1 MLETRD
7 EWINLFFDN
16 VRNKR
21 GIDKPAFEEG
31 IKWLYND
38 LLKKPTPKI
47 IYCDGWLSCL
57 LTIAILKNKNLI
69 KKSWASV
76 RASVRASV
84 WDSVGAP
91 VGASIMASVRAS
103 AWDSVG
109 APVGDSAWD
118 SVKASVWDSVGAPVW
133 DSVKASIGDSIGD
146 SVGDSIRASVGD
158 SIGASVGDSVWASV
172 GASVWAP
179 VWDSVKAS
187 IGDSIGDSVGDS
199 IRASVGDSIGDSVGD
214 SIRASVGDSVWAS
227 VGASVWDS
235 VGDSVRD
242 SIRASVG
249 ASVGD
254 SVRDSV
260 GDSVGD
266 SIRASVWAS
275 VRASVRASVGDS
287 IRASVGDSIRA
298 SVNEYSS
305 YIDLSNYGWVSFYD
319 FFEKINLLDNFNFKQ
334 YKKLIRSNVF
344 NAYEYENYVFAI
356 QPPVYI
362 ETNLAGRLHSTTQAA
377 VQFRDGS
384 EYYFINGRSI
394 PAWIVNDK
402 SSITKERFMKE
413 TDADIKGAIYES
425 IGQQGMLDLLGA
437 KVVDRREI
445 VHANGDREVVELLKT
460 DDLFKEIDNQPFAWV
475 SMCCPSTGTH
485 YLQGVEPHHTNAIE
499 AIASLSPFNAKDYS
513 FNFRA

>member
-57 LTIAILKNKNLI
+57 LTIAILKDKNLI
-69 KKSWASV
+69 KKSWASAGDSV
-76 RASVRASV
+76 WASVKDSVGASV
-84 WDSVGAP
+84 WDSV
-91 VGASIMASVRAS
+91 
-103 AWDSVG
+103 WDSVG
-109 APVGDSAWD
+109 D
-118 SVKASVWDSVGAPVW
+118 SVKDSVKDSVWASVWDSVKDSVWASVWASVW
-133 DSVKASIGDSIGD
+133 DSVWD
-146 SVGDSIRASVGD
+146 SVGDSVKDSVWASVWASVEASVEASVKASVKD
-158 SIGASVGDSVWASV
+158 SVGASVWDSVWDSVGDSVWASV
-172 GASVWAP
+172 
-179 VWDSVKAS
+179 K
-187 IGDSIGDSVGDS
+187 
-199 IRASVGDSIGDSVGD
+199 
-214 SIRASVGDSVWAS
+214 AS
-227 VGASVWDS
+227 VGASVRDSVWDS
-235 VGDSVRD
+235 VGD
-242 SIRASVG
+242 
-249 ASVGD
+249 
-254 SVRDSV
+254 
-260 GDSVGD
+260 
-266 SIRASVWAS
+266 
-275 VRASVRASVGDS
+275 
-287 IRASVGDSIRA
+287 

-305 YIDLSNYGWVSFYD
+305 YIDLSNYGWASFYD

-402 SSITKERFMKE
+402 SSITKEQFMKE

-460 DDLFKEIDNQPFAWV
+460 DDLFKEVGNQPFAWV

>member
-21 GIDKPAFEEG
+21 GINKPTFEEG

-38 LLKKPTPKI
+38 LLKKPTPNI

-57 LTIAILKNKNLI
+57 LTIAILKDKNLI
-69 KKSWASV
+69 KKSWDSAWDSAWDSV
-76 RASVRASV
+76 WDSVEAPVRASV
-84 WDSVGAP
+84 WDSV
-91 VGASIMASVRAS
+91 R
-103 AWDSVG
+103 
-109 APVGDSAWD
+109 D
-118 SVKASVWDSVGAPVW
+118 SVKASVRDSVE
-133 DSVKASIGDSIGD
+133 D
-146 SVGDSIRASVGD
+146 
-158 SIGASVGDSVWASV
+158 SV
-172 GASVWAP
+172 GASVWAS
-179 VWDSVKAS
+179 VRDSVWTS
-187 IGDSIGDSVGDS
+187 VRDSV
-199 IRASVGDSIGDSVGD
+199 RASVE
-214 SIRASVGDSVWAS
+214 ASVWAS

-235 VGDSVRD
+235 VEAPV
-242 SIRASVG
+242 
-249 ASVGD
+249 
-254 SVRDSV
+254 
-260 GDSVGD
+260 
-266 SIRASVWAS
+266 RASVWAS
-275 VRASVRASVGDS
+275 VGNSVWNSVRDLVRDS
-287 IRASVGDSIRA
+287 AWIH
-298 SVNEYSS
+298 SS
-305 YIDLSNYGWVSFYD
+305 YIDLSNYGWCSFYD

>member
-69 KKSWASV
+69 KKSWDSIRDSVGDSVEASV
-76 RASVRASV
+76 KASVWDSVKDSVKASVRASV
-84 WDSVGAP
+84 WDSV
-91 VGASIMASVRAS
+91 
-103 AWDSVG
+103 WDSVK
-109 APVGDSAWD
+109 ASVKASVKD
-118 SVKASVWDSVGAPVW
+118 SVKASVWDSV
-133 DSVKASIGDSIGD
+133 
-146 SVGDSIRASVGD
+146 
-158 SIGASVGDSVWASV
+158 WASV
-172 GASVWAP
+172 W
-179 VWDSVKAS
+179 
-187 IGDSIGDSVGDS
+187 
-199 IRASVGDSIGDSVGD
+199 
-214 SIRASVGDSVWAS
+214 
-227 VGASVWDS
+227 
-235 VGDSVRD
+235 
-242 SIRASVG
+242 
-249 ASVGD
+249 
-254 SVRDSV
+254 
-260 GDSVGD
+260 
-266 SIRASVWAS
+266 
-275 VRASVRASVGDS
+275 
-287 IRASVGDSIRA
+287 A

-445 VHANGDREVVELLKT
+445 VHANRDREVVELLKT

>member
-21 GIDKPAFEEG
+21 DIDKPAFEEG

-57 LTIAILKNKNLI
+57 LTIAILKDKNLI
-69 KKSWASV
+69 KKSWAPVWDSV
-76 RASVRASV
+76 GAPVWASIRASVRASV
-84 WDSVGAP
+84 WDSV
-91 VGASIMASVRAS
+91 
-103 AWDSVG
+103 W
-109 APVGDSAWD
+109 
-118 SVKASVWDSVGAPVW
+118 
-133 DSVKASIGDSIGD
+133 
-146 SVGDSIRASVGD
+146 
-158 SIGASVGDSVWASV
+158 DSVWAS
-172 GASVWAP
+172 
-179 VWDSVKAS
+179 
-187 IGDSIGDSVGDS
+187 IGD
-199 IRASVGDSIGDSVGD
+199 
-214 SIRASVGDSVWAS
+214 
-227 VGASVWDS
+227 
-235 VGDSVRD
+235 
-242 SIRASVG
+242 
-249 ASVGD
+249 
-254 SVRDSV
+254 
-260 GDSVGD
+260 
-266 SIRASVWAS
+266 
-275 VRASVRASVGDS
+275 
-287 IRASVGDSIRA
+287 

-460 DDLFKEIDNQPFAWV
+460 NDLFKEIDNQPFAWV

>member
-1 MLETRD
+1 MLETCD

-38 LLKKPTPKI
+38 LLKKSTPKI

-57 LTIAILKNKNLI
+57 LTIAILKDKNLI

-76 RASVRASV
+76 G
-84 WDSVGAP
+84 DSV
-91 VGASIMASVRAS
+91 MASVMA
-103 AWDSVG
+103 SVG
-109 APVGDSAWD
+109 D
-118 SVKASVWDSVGAPVW
+118 SVKASVWDSV
-133 DSVKASIGDSIGD
+133 
-146 SVGDSIRASVGD
+146 RASVW
-158 SIGASVGDSVWASV
+158 ASVGDSVMASVGASVEASVWDSVWDSV
-172 GASVWAP
+172 GASVWAS
-179 VWDSVKAS
+179 VRDSVW
-187 IGDSIGDSVGDS
+187 DSIGD
-199 IRASVGDSIGDSVGD
+199 
-214 SIRASVGDSVWAS
+214 
-227 VGASVWDS
+227 
-235 VGDSVRD
+235 
-242 SIRASVG
+242 
-249 ASVGD
+249 SVGD

-260 GDSVGD
+260 G
-266 SIRASVWAS
+266 ASVWAS
-275 VRASVRASVGDS
+275 VWDSVWASVLDSVWDSLGDSVWASVRDSVRDSVWASVGD
-287 IRASVGDSIRA
+287 

>member
-38 LLKKPTPKI
+38 LLEKPTPKI

-57 LTIAILKNKNLI
+57 LAIAILKNKNLI
-69 KKSWASV
+69 KKSWDSVGDSVGDSVWDSVRASVWASVWASVRDSVGDSVRASVKASVWDSVGASVRASVRDSVWDSVGASVGASV

-146 SVGDSIRASVGD
+146 SVR
-158 SIGASVGDSVWASV
+158 
-172 GASVWAP
+172 
-179 VWDSVKAS
+179 
-187 IGDSIGDSVGDS
+187 
-199 IRASVGDSIGDSVGD
+199 
-214 SIRASVGDSVWAS
+214 
-227 VGASVWDS
+227 
-235 VGDSVRD
+235 DSVRD
-242 SIRASVG
+242 
-249 ASVGD
+249 
-254 SVRDSV
+254 
-260 GDSVGD
+260 
-266 SIRASVWAS
+266 
-275 VRASVRASVGDS
+275 
-287 IRASVGDSIRA
+287 

>member
-21 GIDKPAFEEG
+21 DIDKPAFEEG

-57 LTIAILKNKNLI
+57 LTIAILKDKNLI
-69 KKSWASV
+69 KKSW
-76 RASVRASV
+76 
-84 WDSVGAP
+84 
-91 VGASIMASVRAS
+91 
-103 AWDSVG
+103 
-109 APVGDSAWD
+109 
-118 SVKASVWDSVGAPVW
+118 ASVWDSVGAPVW
-133 DSVKASIGDSIGD
+133 ASI
-146 SVGDSIRASVGD
+146 
-158 SIGASVGDSVWASV
+158 
-172 GASVWAP
+172 
-179 VWDSVKAS
+179 
-187 IGDSIGDSVGDS
+187 
-199 IRASVGDSIGDSVGD
+199 
-214 SIRASVGDSVWAS
+214 
-227 VGASVWDS
+227 
-235 VGDSVRD
+235 RD
-242 SIRASVG
+242 SAW
-249 ASVGD
+249 D

-260 GDSVGD
+260 GDSVED
-266 SIRASVWAS
+266 S
-275 VRASVRASVGDS
+275 VRASVMDSIGASVG
-287 IRASVGDSIRA
+287 A

-305 YIDLSNYGWVSFYD
+305 YIDLSNYGWASFYD

-402 SSITKERFMKE
+402 SSITKEQFMKE

-460 DDLFKEIDNQPFAWV
+460 NDLFKEIDNQPFAWV

>member
-21 GIDKPAFEEG
+21 GINKPTFEEG

-69 KKSWASV
+69 KKSGASVWASVRDSV

-84 WDSVGAP
+84 WDSV
-91 VGASIMASVRAS
+91 R
-103 AWDSVG
+103 
-109 APVGDSAWD
+109 
-118 SVKASVWDSVGAPVW
+118 ASVWDSVR
-133 DSVKASIGDSIGD
+133 D
-146 SVGDSIRASVGD
+146 
-158 SIGASVGDSVWASV
+158 
-172 GASVWAP
+172 
-179 VWDSVKAS
+179 
-187 IGDSIGDSVGDS
+187 
-199 IRASVGDSIGDSVGD
+199 
-214 SIRASVGDSVWAS
+214 
-227 VGASVWDS
+227 SVWDS
-235 VGDSVRD
+235 VWD
-242 SIRASVG
+242 
-249 ASVGD
+249 
-254 SVRDSV
+254 
-260 GDSVGD
+260 
-266 SIRASVWAS
+266 
-275 VRASVRASVGDS
+275 
-287 IRASVGDSIRA
+287 

>member
-38 LLKKPTPKI
+38 LLEKPTPKI

-57 LTIAILKNKNLI
+57 LAIAILKNKNLI
-69 KKSWASV
+69 KKSWDSVGDSVGDSVWYSV
-76 RASVRASV
+76 RASVR
-84 WDSVGAP
+84 
-91 VGASIMASVRAS
+91 
-103 AWDSVG
+103 
-109 APVGDSAWD
+109 
-118 SVKASVWDSVGAPVW
+118 
-133 DSVKASIGDSIGD
+133 
-146 SVGDSIRASVGD
+146 
-158 SIGASVGDSVWASV
+158 
-172 GASVWAP
+172 
-179 VWDSVKAS
+179 
-187 IGDSIGDSVGDS
+187 
-199 IRASVGDSIGDSVGD
+199 
-214 SIRASVGDSVWAS
+214 
-227 VGASVWDS
+227 DS

-242 SIRASVG
+242 SI
-249 ASVGD
+249 GD

-260 GDSVGD
+260 RD
-266 SIRASVWAS
+266 
-275 VRASVRASVGDS
+275 
-287 IRASVGDSIRA
+287 

-344 NAYEYENYVFAI
+344 NAYEYESYVFAI

>member
-69 KKSWASV
+69 KKSW
-76 RASVRASV
+76 
-84 WDSVGAP
+84 
-91 VGASIMASVRAS
+91 
-103 AWDSVG
+103 
-109 APVGDSAWD
+109 
-118 SVKASVWDSVGAPVW
+118 
-133 DSVKASIGDSIGD
+133 
-146 SVGDSIRASVGD
+146 
-158 SIGASVGDSVWASV
+158 
-172 GASVWAP
+172 
-179 VWDSVKAS
+179 
-187 IGDSIGDSVGDS
+187 
-199 IRASVGDSIGDSVGD
+199 
-214 SIRASVGDSVWAS
+214 
-227 VGASVWDS
+227 
-235 VGDSVRD
+235 
-242 SIRASVG
+242 
-249 ASVGD
+249 
-254 SVRDSV
+254 DSV
-260 GDSVGD
+260 GDSVGDSVEASVWDSVKDSVKDSVRDSIWASVEASVKASVWASVKD

-275 VRASVRASVGDS
+275 VGASVGASIRASIRDSVRASVGASVWASVRASVWASVWASVKDL
-287 IRASVGDSIRA
+287 IRASVWASVGASVRASVRA

>member
-1 MLETRD
+1 M
-7 EWINLFFDN
+7 
-16 VRNKR
+16 
-21 GIDKPAFEEG
+21 G
-31 IKWLYND
+31 
-38 LLKKPTPKI
+38 
-47 IYCDGWLSCL
+47 
-57 LTIAILKNKNLI
+57 LI
-69 KKSWASV
+69 
-76 RASVRASV
+76 
-84 WDSVGAP
+84 
-91 VGASIMASVRAS
+91 
-103 AWDSVG
+103 
-109 APVGDSAWD
+109 
-118 SVKASVWDSVGAPVW
+118 
-133 DSVKASIGDSIGD
+133 
-146 SVGDSIRASVGD
+146 
-158 SIGASVGDSVWASV
+158 
-172 GASVWAP
+172 
-179 VWDSVKAS
+179 
-187 IGDSIGDSVGDS
+187 
-199 IRASVGDSIGDSVGD
+199 
-214 SIRASVGDSVWAS
+214 
-227 VGASVWDS
+227 
-235 VGDSVRD
+235 
-242 SIRASVG
+242 
-249 ASVGD
+249 
-254 SVRDSV
+254 
-260 GDSVGD
+260 
-266 SIRASVWAS
+266 
-275 VRASVRASVGDS
+275 
-287 IRASVGDSIRA
+287 
-298 SVNEYSS
+298 
-305 YIDLSNYGWVSFYD
+305 YD

>member
-69 KKSWASV
+69 KKSW
-76 RASVRASV
+76 
-84 WDSVGAP
+84 DSVG
-91 VGASIMASVRAS
+91 
-103 AWDSVG
+103 DSVG
-109 APVGDSAWD
+109 DSVEA
-118 SVKASVWDSVGAPVW
+118 SVKASVWDSVK
-133 DSVKASIGDSIGD
+133 DSVK
-146 SVGDSIRASVGD
+146 
-158 SIGASVGDSVWASV
+158 DSVWASV
-172 GASVWAP
+172 
-179 VWDSVKAS
+179 
-187 IGDSIGDSVGDS
+187 
-199 IRASVGDSIGDSVGD
+199 
-214 SIRASVGDSVWAS
+214 WAS
-227 VGASVWDS
+227 VK
-235 VGDSVRD
+235 
-242 SIRASVG
+242 
-249 ASVGD
+249 
-254 SVRDSV
+254 
-260 GDSVGD
+260 D

-275 VRASVRASVGDS
+275 VGASV
-287 IRASVGDSIRA
+287 RA

-402 SSITKERFMKE
+402 SSITKKRFMKE

>member
-76 RASVRASV
+76 GDSV
-84 WDSVGAP
+84 WVSVEDSVGAS
-91 VGASIMASVRAS
+91 VKASVK
-103 AWDSVG
+103 DSVG
-109 APVGDSAWD
+109 D
-118 SVKASVWDSVGAPVW
+118 SVKASVWASVKDSVGDSVKDSVGDSVW
-133 DSVKASIGDSIGD
+133 ASVWVSVEASVGDSVKASVKD
-146 SVGDSIRASVGD
+146 SVGASVW
-158 SIGASVGDSVWASV
+158 DSVWASV
-172 GASVWAP
+172 GASVWAS
-179 VWDSVKAS
+179 VKDSVK
-187 IGDSIGDSVGDS
+187 
-199 IRASVGDSIGDSVGD
+199 
-214 SIRASVGDSVWAS
+214 ASVGDSVK
-227 VGASVWDS
+227 
-235 VGDSVRD
+235 
-242 SIRASVG
+242 
-249 ASVGD
+249 
-254 SVRDSV
+254 
-260 GDSVGD
+260 
-266 SIRASVWAS
+266 
-275 VRASVRASVGDS
+275 
-287 IRASVGDSIRA
+287 A

-305 YIDLSNYGWVSFYD
+305 YIDLSNYGWASFYD

-402 SSITKERFMKE
+402 SSITKEQFMKE

-460 DDLFKEIDNQPFAWV
+460 NDLFKEIDNQPFAWV

>member
-21 GIDKPAFEEG
+21 DIDKPAFEEG

-76 RASVRASV
+76 
-84 WDSVGAP
+84 
-91 VGASIMASVRAS
+91 
-103 AWDSVG
+103 
-109 APVGDSAWD
+109 
-118 SVKASVWDSVGAPVW
+118 
-133 DSVKASIGDSIGD
+133 
-146 SVGDSIRASVGD
+146 
-158 SIGASVGDSVWASV
+158 
-172 GASVWAP
+172 
-179 VWDSVKAS
+179 
-187 IGDSIGDSVGDS
+187 
-199 IRASVGDSIGDSVGD
+199 
-214 SIRASVGDSVWAS
+214 
-227 VGASVWDS
+227 GASVWDS
-235 VGDSVRD
+235 VWDL
-242 SIRASVG
+242 VG
-249 ASVGD
+249 
-254 SVRDSV
+254 
-260 GDSVGD
+260 
-266 SIRASVWAS
+266 
-275 VRASVRASVGDS
+275 
-287 IRASVGDSIRA
+287 ASVGDSIRA

>member
-76 RASVRASV
+76 GASVRDSVWASV
-84 WDSVGAP
+84 WDSVGA
-91 VGASIMASVRAS
+91 
-103 AWDSVG
+103 SVG
-109 APVGDSAWD
+109 
-118 SVKASVWDSVGAPVW
+118 ASVWDSVW
-133 DSVKASIGDSIGD
+133 
-146 SVGDSIRASVGD
+146 
-158 SIGASVGDSVWASV
+158 ASVGDSVWASV
-172 GASVWAP
+172 GASVWAS
-179 VWDSVKAS
+179 VKDSVKAS
-187 IGDSIGDSVGDS
+187 VG
-199 IRASVGDSIGDSVGD
+199 AP
-214 SIRASVGDSVWAS
+214 VGDSVKASVKDS

-235 VGDSVRD
+235 VW
-242 SIRASVG
+242 ASVG
-249 ASVGD
+249 
-254 SVRDSV
+254 
-260 GDSVGD
+260 
-266 SIRASVWAS
+266 
-275 VRASVRASVGDS
+275 
-287 IRASVGDSIRA
+287 A

-305 YIDLSNYGWVSFYD
+305 YIDLSNYGWASFYD

-402 SSITKERFMKE
+402 SSITKEQFMKE

-460 DDLFKEIDNQPFAWV
+460 NDLFKEIDNQPFAWV

>member
-21 GIDKPAFEEG
+21 DIDKPAFEEG

-57 LTIAILKNKNLI
+57 LTIAILKDKNLI
-69 KKSWASV
+69 KKSWAPVWDSV
-76 RASVRASV
+76 GAPVWASIRASV

-91 VGASIMASVRAS
+91 VGASVGAPVGAPVGAS
-103 AWDSVG
+103 AWDSVKDSVWDSVG
-109 APVGDSAWD
+109 APVGASVMASIRDSAWD
-118 SVKASVWDSVGAPVW
+118 SAWGSVGDSVRASVWDSVGAPVW
-133 DSVKASIGDSIGD
+133 ASI
-146 SVGDSIRASVGD
+146 
-158 SIGASVGDSVWASV
+158 
-172 GASVWAP
+172 
-179 VWDSVKAS
+179 
-187 IGDSIGDSVGDS
+187 
-199 IRASVGDSIGDSVGD
+199 
-214 SIRASVGDSVWAS
+214 
-227 VGASVWDS
+227 
-235 VGDSVRD
+235 
-242 SIRASVG
+242 
-249 ASVGD
+249 
-254 SVRDSV
+254 
-260 GDSVGD
+260 
-266 SIRASVWAS
+266 
-275 VRASVRASVGDS
+275 RASVRASVWDSVWDSVWASIGD
-287 IRASVGDSIRA
+287 

-460 DDLFKEIDNQPFAWV
+460 NDLFKEIDNQPFAWV
-475 SMCCPSTGTH
+475 SM
-485 YLQGVEPHHTNAIE
+485 
-499 AIASLSPFNAKDYS
+499 
-513 FNFRA
+513 

>member
-69 KKSWASV
+69 KKSWDSV
-76 RASVRASV
+76 WASV
-84 WDSVGAP
+84 WDSVGDSVMDS
-91 VGASIMASVRAS
+91 VGDSVWDSVRAS
-103 AWDSVG
+103 VWASVKDSVK
-109 APVGDSAWD
+109 ASVWASVGD
-118 SVKASVWDSVGAPVW
+118 SVKASVWDSVW
-133 DSVKASIGDSIGD
+133 DSV
-146 SVGDSIRASVGD
+146 
-158 SIGASVGDSVWASV
+158 W
-172 GASVWAP
+172 
-179 VWDSVKAS
+179 
-187 IGDSIGDSVGDS
+187 
-199 IRASVGDSIGDSVGD
+199 
-214 SIRASVGDSVWAS
+214 
-227 VGASVWDS
+227 
-235 VGDSVRD
+235 
-242 SIRASVG
+242 
-249 ASVGD
+249 
-254 SVRDSV
+254 
-260 GDSVGD
+260 
-266 SIRASVWAS
+266 
-275 VRASVRASVGDS
+275 
-287 IRASVGDSIRA
+287 A

>member
-1 MLETRD
+1 MLTGLTSDQKRIMLETRD

-21 GIDKPAFEEG
+21 DIDKPAFEEG

-57 LTIAILKNKNLI
+57 LTIAILKDKNLI
-69 KKSWASV
+69 KKSWA
-76 RASVRASV
+76 
-84 WDSVGAP
+84 P
-91 VGASIMASVRAS
+91 
-103 AWDSVG
+103 
-109 APVGDSAWD
+109 
-118 SVKASVWDSVGAPVW
+118 
-133 DSVKASIGDSIGD
+133 
-146 SVGDSIRASVGD
+146 
-158 SIGASVGDSVWASV
+158 
-172 GASVWAP
+172 
-179 VWDSVKAS
+179 
-187 IGDSIGDSVGDS
+187 
-199 IRASVGDSIGDSVGD
+199 
-214 SIRASVGDSVWAS
+214 
-227 VGASVWDS
+227 
-235 VGDSVRD
+235 
-242 SIRASVG
+242 
-249 ASVGD
+249 
-254 SVRDSV
+254 
-260 GDSVGD
+260 
-266 SIRASVWAS
+266 
-275 VRASVRASVGDS
+275 VRASVGD
-287 IRASVGDSIRA
+287 

-460 DDLFKEIDNQPFAWV
+460 NDLFKEIDNQPFAWV

>member
-38 LLKKPTPKI
+38 LLEKPTPKI

-57 LTIAILKNKNLI
+57 LAIAILKNKNLI
-69 KKSWASV
+69 KKSWDSVGDSVGDSVRDSVRDSVGASVGDSVRASVWASVGASV

-146 SVGDSIRASVGD
+146 SVR
-158 SIGASVGDSVWASV
+158 
-172 GASVWAP
+172 
-179 VWDSVKAS
+179 
-187 IGDSIGDSVGDS
+187 
-199 IRASVGDSIGDSVGD
+199 
-214 SIRASVGDSVWAS
+214 
-227 VGASVWDS
+227 
-235 VGDSVRD
+235 DSVRD
-242 SIRASVG
+242 
-249 ASVGD
+249 
-254 SVRDSV
+254 
-260 GDSVGD
+260 
-266 SIRASVWAS
+266 
-275 VRASVRASVGDS
+275 
-287 IRASVGDSIRA
+287 

>member
-76 RASVRASV
+76 WDSVGDSVGDSVRASIRASV
-84 WDSVGAP
+84 WNSVGAP
-91 VGASIMASVRAS
+91 VGASIMTSVR
-103 AWDSVG
+103 
-109 APVGDSAWD
+109 DSAWD
-118 SVKASVWDSVGAPVW
+118 PVWTSVEAPV
-133 DSVKASIGDSIGD
+133 
-146 SVGDSIRASVGD
+146 RASV
-158 SIGASVGDSVWASV
+158 
-172 GASVWAP
+172 
-179 VWDSVKAS
+179 
-187 IGDSIGDSVGDS
+187 
-199 IRASVGDSIGDSVGD
+199 
-214 SIRASVGDSVWAS
+214 
-227 VGASVWDS
+227 
-235 VGDSVRD
+235 RD
-242 SIRASVG
+242 
-249 ASVGD
+249 
-254 SVRDSV
+254 
-260 GDSVGD
+260 
-266 SIRASVWAS
+266 S

-287 IRASVGDSIRA
+287 VGASIRD
-298 SVNEYSS
+298 SVKDSVRDSVRDSVEEYST

-499 AIASLSPFNAKDYS
+499 AIASLSPFNVKDYS

>member
-76 RASVRASV
+76 K
-84 WDSVGAP
+84 DSVGA
-91 VGASIMASVRAS
+91 
-103 AWDSVG
+103 
-109 APVGDSAWD
+109 
-118 SVKASVWDSVGAPVW
+118 SVW
-133 DSVKASIGDSIGD
+133 
-146 SVGDSIRASVGD
+146 
-158 SIGASVGDSVWASV
+158 DSVWASV
-172 GASVWAP
+172 GASVWA
-179 VWDSVKAS
+179 
-187 IGDSIGDSVGDS
+187 SVG
-199 IRASVGDSIGDSVGD
+199 
-214 SIRASVGDSVWAS
+214 
-227 VGASVWDS
+227 
-235 VGDSVRD
+235 
-242 SIRASVG
+242 
-249 ASVGD
+249 
-254 SVRDSV
+254 
-260 GDSVGD
+260 
-266 SIRASVWAS
+266 
-275 VRASVRASVGDS
+275 
-287 IRASVGDSIRA
+287 A

-305 YIDLSNYGWVSFYD
+305 YIDLSNYGWASFYD

-402 SSITKERFMKE
+402 SSITKEQFMKE

-460 DDLFKEIDNQPFAWV
+460 NDLFKEIDNQPFAWV

>member
-1 MLETRD
+1 MLTELTSDQKRIMLETRD

-57 LTIAILKNKNLI
+57 LTIAILKDKNLI
-69 KKSWASV
+69 KKSWDSVMASVKDSVMDSV
-76 RASVRASV
+76 RASIKASVGDSVRASV
-84 WDSVGAP
+84 WDSVGD
-91 VGASIMASVRAS
+91 SVWDS
-103 AWDSVG
+103 VWDSVG
-109 APVGDSAWD
+109 D
-118 SVKASVWDSVGAPVW
+118 SVWDSVGA
-133 DSVKASIGDSIGD
+133 SVRD
-146 SVGDSIRASVGD
+146 
-158 SIGASVGDSVWASV
+158 SVGDSVWDS
-172 GASVWAP
+172 
-179 VWDSVKAS
+179 VWDSV
-187 IGDSIGDSVGDS
+187 GD
-199 IRASVGDSIGDSVGD
+199 
-214 SIRASVGDSVWAS
+214 
-227 VGASVWDS
+227 SVWDS
-235 VGDSVRD
+235 VGDSVR
-242 SIRASVG
+242 ASVW
-249 ASVGD
+249 D
-254 SVRDSV
+254 SVWDSV
-260 GDSVGD
+260 GDSVWD
-266 SIRASVWAS
+266 
-275 VRASVRASVGDS
+275 SVGD
-287 IRASVGDSIRA
+287 

-460 DDLFKEIDNQPFAWV
+460 NDLFKEIDNQPFAWV

>member
-76 RASVRASV
+76 GASV
-84 WDSVGAP
+84 W
-91 VGASIMASVRAS
+91 ASVK
-103 AWDSVG
+103 
-109 APVGDSAWD
+109 D
-118 SVKASVWDSVGAPVW
+118 SVKASVGAP
-133 DSVKASIGDSIGD
+133 
-146 SVGDSIRASVGD
+146 
-158 SIGASVGDSVWASV
+158 VGDSVWASV
-172 GASVWAP
+172 GASVWA
-179 VWDSVKAS
+179 
-187 IGDSIGDSVGDS
+187 
-199 IRASVGDSIGDSVGD
+199 
-214 SIRASVGDSVWAS
+214 SVWAS
-227 VGASVWDS
+227 VG
-235 VGDSVRD
+235 
-242 SIRASVG
+242 
-249 ASVGD
+249 
-254 SVRDSV
+254 
-260 GDSVGD
+260 
-266 SIRASVWAS
+266 
-275 VRASVRASVGDS
+275 
-287 IRASVGDSIRA
+287 A

-305 YIDLSNYGWVSFYD
+305 YIDLSNYGWASFYD

-460 DDLFKEIDNQPFAWV
+460 NDLFKEIDNQPFAWV

>member
-76 RASVRASV
+76 EVSVRDSV
-84 WDSVGAP
+84 WDSVG
-91 VGASIMASVRAS
+91 
-103 AWDSVG
+103 DSVG
-109 APVGDSAWD
+109 NSVMD
-118 SVKASVWDSVGAPVW
+118 SVKASV
-133 DSVKASIGDSIGD
+133 GD
-146 SVGDSIRASVGD
+146 
-158 SIGASVGDSVWASV
+158 SVGDSVWASV
-172 GASVWAP
+172 
-179 VWDSVKAS
+179 
-187 IGDSIGDSVGDS
+187 
-199 IRASVGDSIGDSVGD
+199 
-214 SIRASVGDSVWAS
+214 WAS
-227 VGASVWDS
+227 VGASVEVSVRDSVWNS
-235 VGDSVRD
+235 VGDSVWNSVRN
-242 SIRASVG
+242 SVG
-249 ASVGD
+249 NSVEV

-260 GDSVGD
+260 WDSVEAPV
-266 SIRASVWAS
+266 RASVWDSVWNSVRDSVWDSVEVS
-275 VRASVRASVGDS
+275 VRASVRNLVRDS
-287 IRASVGDSIRA
+287 AWIH
-298 SVNEYSS
+298 SS

>member
-57 LTIAILKNKNLI
+57 LTIAILKDKNLI
-69 KKSWASV
+69 KKSWDSVMASVKDSVMDSV
-76 RASVRASV
+76 RASIKASVGDSVRASV
-84 WDSVGAP
+84 WDSVGD
-91 VGASIMASVRAS
+91 SVWDS
-103 AWDSVG
+103 VWDSVG
-109 APVGDSAWD
+109 D
-118 SVKASVWDSVGAPVW
+118 SVWDSVGA
-133 DSVKASIGDSIGD
+133 SVRD
-146 SVGDSIRASVGD
+146 
-158 SIGASVGDSVWASV
+158 SVGDSVWD
-172 GASVWAP
+172 SVW
-179 VWDSVKAS
+179 D
-187 IGDSIGDSVGDS
+187 
-199 IRASVGDSIGDSVGD
+199 
-214 SIRASVGDSVWAS
+214 SVGDSVWDSVGDSVRAS
-227 VGASVWDS
+227 VWASVWDS
-235 VGDSVRD
+235 VGDSVW
-242 SIRASVG
+242 
-249 ASVGD
+249 
-254 SVRDSV
+254 DSV
-260 GDSVGD
+260 GD
-266 SIRASVWAS
+266 
-275 VRASVRASVGDS
+275 
-287 IRASVGDSIRA
+287 

-460 DDLFKEIDNQPFAWV
+460 NDLFKEIDNQPFAWV

>member
-57 LTIAILKNKNLI
+57 LTIAILKDKNLI
-69 KKSWASV
+69 KKSWDSVMASVKDSVMDSV
-76 RASVRASV
+76 RASIKASVGDSVRASV
-84 WDSVGAP
+84 WDSVG
-91 VGASIMASVRAS
+91 
-103 AWDSVG
+103 
-109 APVGDSAWD
+109 
-118 SVKASVWDSVGAPVW
+118 
-133 DSVKASIGDSIGD
+133 D
-146 SVGDSIRASVGD
+146 SVGD
-158 SIGASVGDSVWASV
+158 
-172 GASVWAP
+172 
-179 VWDSVKAS
+179 
-187 IGDSIGDSVGDS
+187 
-199 IRASVGDSIGDSVGD
+199 
-214 SIRASVGDSVWAS
+214 
-227 VGASVWDS
+227 
-235 VGDSVRD
+235 
-242 SIRASVG
+242 
-249 ASVGD
+249 
-254 SVRDSV
+254 
-260 GDSVGD
+260 
-266 SIRASVWAS
+266 
-275 VRASVRASVGDS
+275 
-287 IRASVGDSIRA
+287 

-460 DDLFKEIDNQPFAWV
+460 NDLFKEIDNQPFAWV

>member
-57 LTIAILKNKNLI
+57 LTIAILKDKNLI
-69 KKSWASV
+69 KKSWDSVMASVKDSVMDSV
-76 RASVRASV
+76 RASIKASVGDSVRASV
-84 WDSVGAP
+84 WDSVG
-91 VGASIMASVRAS
+91 
-103 AWDSVG
+103 D
-109 APVGDSAWD
+109 
-118 SVKASVWDSVGAPVW
+118 
-133 DSVKASIGDSIGD
+133 
-146 SVGDSIRASVGD
+146 
-158 SIGASVGDSVWASV
+158 SVGDSVW
-172 GASVWAP
+172 
-179 VWDSVKAS
+179 D
-187 IGDSIGDSVGDS
+187 
-199 IRASVGDSIGDSVGD
+199 
-214 SIRASVGDSVWAS
+214 
-227 VGASVWDS
+227 SVWDS
-235 VGDSVRD
+235 VGD
-242 SIRASVG
+242 
-249 ASVGD
+249 
-254 SVRDSV
+254 
-260 GDSVGD
+260 
-266 SIRASVWAS
+266 
-275 VRASVRASVGDS
+275 
-287 IRASVGDSIRA
+287 

-460 DDLFKEIDNQPFAWV
+460 NDLFKEIDNQPFAWV

>member
-21 GIDKPAFEEG
+21 DIDKPAFEEG

-76 RASVRASV
+76 GASVRDSVWASV
-84 WDSVGAP
+84 WDSVGA
-91 VGASIMASVRAS
+91 
-103 AWDSVG
+103 SVG
-109 APVGDSAWD
+109 APVGDSVKA
-118 SVKASVWDSVGAPVW
+118 SVKASVKDSVKDSVGDSVWASVGDSVGAPV
-133 DSVKASIGDSIGD
+133 
-146 SVGDSIRASVGD
+146 
-158 SIGASVGDSVWASV
+158 GAPVWDSVWASV
-172 GASVWAP
+172 GASVWAS
-179 VWDSVKAS
+179 VKDSVKAS
-187 IGDSIGDSVGDS
+187 VGAPVGDSVK
-199 IRASVGDSIGDSVGD
+199 ASVKDSVG
-214 SIRASVGDSVWAS
+214 ASVWDSVWAS
-227 VGASVWDS
+227 VGASVW
-235 VGDSVRD
+235 
-242 SIRASVG
+242 
-249 ASVGD
+249 
-254 SVRDSV
+254 
-260 GDSVGD
+260 
-266 SIRASVWAS
+266 ASVWAS
-275 VRASVRASVGDS
+275 VG
-287 IRASVGDSIRA
+287 A

-305 YIDLSNYGWVSFYD
+305 YIDLSNYGWASFYD

-402 SSITKERFMKE
+402 SSITKEQFMKE

-460 DDLFKEIDNQPFAWV
+460 NDLFKEIDNQPFAWV

>member
-38 LLKKPTPKI
+38 LLEKPTPKI

-57 LTIAILKNKNLI
+57 LAIAILKNKNLI
-69 KKSWASV
+69 KKSWDSVGDSVWDSVWDSVGDSV
-76 RASVRASV
+76 RASVKASV
-84 WDSVGAP
+84 WDSVGA
-91 VGASIMASVRAS
+91 SVRAS
-103 AWDSVG
+103 VRD
-109 APVGDSAWD
+109 
-118 SVKASVWDSVGAPVW
+118 SVWDSVGAPVW

-146 SVGDSIRASVGD
+146 SVR
-158 SIGASVGDSVWASV
+158 
-172 GASVWAP
+172 
-179 VWDSVKAS
+179 
-187 IGDSIGDSVGDS
+187 
-199 IRASVGDSIGDSVGD
+199 
-214 SIRASVGDSVWAS
+214 
-227 VGASVWDS
+227 
-235 VGDSVRD
+235 DSVRD
-242 SIRASVG
+242 
-249 ASVGD
+249 
-254 SVRDSV
+254 
-260 GDSVGD
+260 
-266 SIRASVWAS
+266 
-275 VRASVRASVGDS
+275 
-287 IRASVGDSIRA
+287 

>member
-76 RASVRASV
+76 WASVGDSVMASVMDSVMDSVRASIKASV
-84 WDSVGAP
+84 GDSVRGSVWDSVGAPVWASVMASVGASIKASVGDSVRGSVGASAWDSVGDSVRGSVWASVGDSVRASIWDSVGAP
-91 VGASIMASVRAS
+91 VGASVMAS
-103 AWDSVG
+103 
-109 APVGDSAWD
+109 
-118 SVKASVWDSVGAPVW
+118 
-133 DSVKASIGDSIGD
+133 I
-146 SVGDSIRASVGD
+146 
-158 SIGASVGDSVWASV
+158 
-172 GASVWAP
+172 
-179 VWDSVKAS
+179 
-187 IGDSIGDSVGDS
+187 
-199 IRASVGDSIGDSVGD
+199 
-214 SIRASVGDSVWAS
+214 
-227 VGASVWDS
+227 
-235 VGDSVRD
+235 
-242 SIRASVG
+242 
-249 ASVGD
+249 
-254 SVRDSV
+254 RDSV
-260 GDSVGD
+260 GD
-266 SIRASVWAS
+266 
-275 VRASVRASVGDS
+275 
-287 IRASVGDSIRA
+287 

>member
-57 LTIAILKNKNLI
+57 LTIAILKDKNLI

-76 RASVRASV
+76 GDSVWASVWASVEASVGASVKASVKDSVGASVWASV
-84 WDSVGAP
+84 WDSV
-91 VGASIMASVRAS
+91 
-103 AWDSVG
+103 WD
-109 APVGDSAWD
+109 
-118 SVKASVWDSVGAPVW
+118 
-133 DSVKASIGDSIGD
+133 
-146 SVGDSIRASVGD
+146 
-158 SIGASVGDSVWASV
+158 SVGDSVWASV
-172 GASVWAP
+172 
-179 VWDSVKAS
+179 K
-187 IGDSIGDSVGDS
+187 
-199 IRASVGDSIGDSVGD
+199 ASVGDSVWDSVWASVRDSVWASVGD
-214 SIRASVGDSVWAS
+214 SVRDSVRASVWDSVGDSVWAS

-235 VGDSVRD
+235 VGDSV
-242 SIRASVG
+242 
-249 ASVGD
+249 
-254 SVRDSV
+254 
-260 GDSVGD
+260 
-266 SIRASVWAS
+266 
-275 VRASVRASVGDS
+275 
-287 IRASVGDSIRA
+287 
-298 SVNEYSS
+298 NEYSS
-305 YIDLSNYGWVSFYD
+305 YIDLSNYGWASFYD

-402 SSITKERFMKE
+402 SSITKEQFMKE

-445 VHANGDREVVELLKT
+445 VHANGDREVIELLKT
-460 DDLFKEIDNQPFAWV
+460 DDLFKEVDNQPFAWV

>member
-57 LTIAILKNKNLI
+57 LTIAILKDKNLI

-76 RASVRASV
+76 GDSVWASVKDSVGASV
-84 WDSVGAP
+84 WDSV
-91 VGASIMASVRAS
+91 
-103 AWDSVG
+103 WDSVG
-109 APVGDSAWD
+109 DPVKD
-118 SVKASVWDSVGAPVW
+118 SVKDSVWASVWDSVKDSVWASVWASVW
-133 DSVKASIGDSIGD
+133 DSVWD
-146 SVGDSIRASVGD
+146 SVGDSVKDSVWASVWASVEASVEASVKASVKD
-158 SIGASVGDSVWASV
+158 SVGESVWDSVWESVGDSVWASV
-172 GASVWAP
+172 
-179 VWDSVKAS
+179 K
-187 IGDSIGDSVGDS
+187 
-199 IRASVGDSIGDSVGD
+199 
-214 SIRASVGDSVWAS
+214 AS
-227 VGASVWDS
+227 VGASVRDSVWDS
-235 VGDSVRD
+235 VGD
-242 SIRASVG
+242 
-249 ASVGD
+249 
-254 SVRDSV
+254 
-260 GDSVGD
+260 
-266 SIRASVWAS
+266 
-275 VRASVRASVGDS
+275 
-287 IRASVGDSIRA
+287 

-305 YIDLSNYGWVSFYD
+305 YIDLSNYGWASFYD

-402 SSITKERFMKE
+402 SSITKEQFMKE

-460 DDLFKEIDNQPFAWV
+460 DDLFKEVGNQPFAWV

>member
-109 APVGDSAWD
+109 DSAWD

-158 SIGASVGDSVWASV
+158 SIGDSV
-172 GASVWAP
+172 
-179 VWDSVKAS
+179 
-187 IGDSIGDSVGDS
+187 
-199 IRASVGDSIGDSVGD
+199 R
-214 SIRASVGDSVWAS
+214 DSVWAS

>member
-21 GIDKPAFEEG
+21 DIDKPAFEEG

-57 LTIAILKNKNLI
+57 LTIAILKDKNLI
-69 KKSWASV
+69 KKSWAPVWASIRASV
-76 RASVRASV
+76 RASVWASVRASVWASVMASVRDSAWDSVGAPVGASAWDSVKDSV

-91 VGASIMASVRAS
+91 VGASVMASIRAS
-103 AWDSVG
+103 IR
-109 APVGDSAWD
+109 DSAWD
-118 SVKASVWDSVGAPVW
+118 SVK
-133 DSVKASIGDSIGD
+133 
-146 SVGDSIRASVGD
+146 
-158 SIGASVGDSVWASV
+158 
-172 GASVWAP
+172 
-179 VWDSVKAS
+179 
-187 IGDSIGDSVGDS
+187 
-199 IRASVGDSIGDSVGD
+199 
-214 SIRASVGDSVWAS
+214 
-227 VGASVWDS
+227 
-235 VGDSVRD
+235 
-242 SIRASVG
+242 
-249 ASVGD
+249 
-254 SVRDSV
+254 DSV
-260 GDSVGD
+260 GDSVGASVVNSVGAPVWA
-266 SIRASVWAS
+266 SIRASVKDSVRDSVWASVWAS
-275 VRASVRASVGDS
+275 VRD
-287 IRASVGDSIRA
+287 

-460 DDLFKEIDNQPFAWV
+460 NDLFKEIDNQPFAWV

>member
-133 DSVKASIGDSIGD
+133 DSVKASI
-146 SVGDSIRASVGD
+146 
-158 SIGASVGDSVWASV
+158 
-172 GASVWAP
+172 
-179 VWDSVKAS
+179 
-187 IGDSIGDSVGDS
+187 
-199 IRASVGDSIGDSVGD
+199 GDSIGDSVGD

>member
-1 MLETRD
+1 MLTELTPDQKRIMLETRD

-47 IYCDGWLSCL
+47 VYCDGWLTCL
-57 LTIAILKNKNLI
+57 LTIAILKDKNIVGEL
-69 KKSWASV
+69 SASVSDSVSASVSDSVSGSVWASVWASVGASV

-84 WDSVGAP
+84 SD
-91 VGASIMASVRAS
+91 SVRAS
-103 AWDSVG
+103 VG
-109 APVGDSAWD
+109 
-118 SVKASVWDSVGAPVW
+118 
-133 DSVKASIGDSIGD
+133 
-146 SVGDSIRASVGD
+146 
-158 SIGASVGDSVWASV
+158 
-172 GASVWAP
+172 
-179 VWDSVKAS
+179 
-187 IGDSIGDSVGDS
+187 
-199 IRASVGDSIGDSVGD
+199 
-214 SIRASVGDSVWAS
+214 
-227 VGASVWDS
+227 
-235 VGDSVRD
+235 
-242 SIRASVG
+242 
-249 ASVGD
+249 
-254 SVRDSV
+254 
-260 GDSVGD
+260 
-266 SIRASVWAS
+266 ASVWAS
-275 VRASVRASVGDS
+275 VRASVKDSVKASVKDS
-287 IRASVGDSIRA
+287 VKDSVMDSVRDSVEASVKASVWDSVWDSVRD

-402 SSITKERFMKE
+402 SSITKKRFMKE

>member
-118 SVKASVWDSVGAPVW
+118 SVKASVWDSVG
-133 DSVKASIGDSIGD
+133 
-146 SVGDSIRASVGD
+146 
-158 SIGASVGDSVWASV
+158 
-172 GASVWAP
+172 AP